1 MSGIQVL
8 QEIDKLSE
16 RTKEEKERL
25 RAEGE
30 EKLIAETVKPFR
42 NYLEK
47 VLEEHKA
54 YAALYFW
61 VEYRANK
68 NSNIESVASQT
79 LKEIASLGIWDEM
92 QMLPWQTI
100 EKILYHAVI
109 ENKINVN
116 KIRNSKAIQAQLELL
131 RREQEA
137 AGIVVAYK

>member
-1 MSGIQVL
+1 ML
-8 QEIDKLSE
+8 QKSINYLNEQK
-16 RTKEEKERL
+16 KKKERL

-79 LKEIASLGIWDEM
+79 LKEIASLGIWDENADAAM
-92 QMLPWQTI
+92 AN
-100 EKILYHAVI
+100 YR
-109 ENKINVN
+109 ENIISCSN
-116 KIRNSKAIQAQLELL
+116 
-131 RREQEA
+131 REQN
-137 AGIVVAYK
+137 KRQ